1 MINSTNKTQRNE
13 GSVYD
18 GINSGTNIKY
28 GVVRVLENET
38 GPEQNKGLGRI
49 KVYIKGPIATGG
61 DADRTD
67 SELPW
72 CFPLLPKHLHVQPK
86 VGEVVMILTFS
97 DQQQHADRLYVG
109 PIISQ
114 LPLLEK
120 DPYLYS
126 ALNGFTFALS
136 SPTVNPS
143 QIAELNG
150 VFPKPDDVSIQGR
163 YNTDISQ
170 KRNEI
175 VIRAGK
181 FVESTPNLNN
191 PYPFKYNPTTQAYI
205 QIKNDVVTNPATN
218 QQAALR
224 GTVANI
230 VANKINL
237 ITHRDGSPRFNITD
251 PDVLITDDE
260 LNKILVEAHQVPF
273 GDVLLQYL
281 RLLKDAFLSH
291 VHNGSGNPPTD
302 LTISGNKQAVAAFK
316 LKADDLEKS
325 MLSKNVRIN

>member
-72 CFPLLPKHLHVQPK
+72 CFPLLPKHLQVQPK

-97 DQQQHADRLYVG
+97 DQQQHADRLYIG

-150 VFPKPDDVSIQGR
+150 VFPKPDDISIQGR
-163 YNTDISQ
+163 YNTDITQ
-170 KRNEI
+170 KKNEI

-181 FVESTPNLNN
+181 FVESTPNTNN
-191 PYPFKYNPTTQAYI
+191 PYSFKYNPTTQAYI
-205 QIKNDVVTNPATN
+205 QLKNDVVTDPTTN
-218 QQAALR
+218 QQTALR

-237 ITHRDGSPRFNITD
+237 ITHKDGSPRFNITD

-260 LNKILVEAHQVPF
+260 LNKILVDAHQIPF
-273 GDVLLQYL
+273 GDVLLEYL
-281 RLLKDAFLSH
+281 KLFKEAFLYH
-291 VHNGSGNPPTD
+291 VHNGSGNRPTD
-302 LTISGNKQAVAAFK
+302 LTVSGNKQAVEVFK
-316 LKADDLEKS
+316 LKAEIL
-325 MLSKNVRIN
+325 